1 MKIAILS
8 RGSKNYTTKRLVEAG
23 RNRGHD
29 MIIINHANC
38 FVDIERNKPGIIYKG
53 EALENIDAIV
63 PRIGQSVTSYGS
75 AVIRQFEM
83 MRVYTPVSSLAL
95 VRSRDKLRSLQLL
108 ARSGVG
114 IPKTVFARQAK
125 ETEDLIE
132 RVGGAPVVIKLLEG
146 THGIGVVLAE
156 TRKAAKSVIEA
167 FYGLGANILI
177 QEFIEEA
184 HGADIRVIVVGERI
198 VGAMMRKGE
207 EGEFRSNL
215 HRGGE
220 SLPVELTKKEAN
232 IAIKAARTLGLPIAG
247 VDIIRSK
254 RGPLVLEVNS
264 SPGLGGIE
272 KQTGEDIAGEI
283 IEYVVSKASGKRRKD
298 RIGA

>member
-1 MKIAILS
+1 MKIVILS
-8 RGSKNYTTKRLVEAG
+8 RGPSNYSTRRLVEAAIA
-23 RNRGHD
+23 RGHSAKVV
-29 MIIINHANC
+29 NHANC
-38 FVDIERNKPGIIYKG
+38 YVDIERNKPAILYNGQS
-53 EALENIDAIV
+53 LENVDIV
-63 PRIGQSVTSYGS
+63 IPRIGQSITSYGS
-75 AVIRQFEM
+75 AVVRQFEM

-95 VRSRDKLRSLQLL
+95 VRSRDKLRSMQLL

-125 ETEDLIE
+125 ETDELIE
-132 RVGGAPVVIKLLEG
+132 KAGGAPVVIKLLEG

-184 HGADIRVIVVGERI
+184 HGADIRVIVVGERV
-198 VGAMMRKGE
+198 VGAMMRKGPE
-207 EGEFRSNL
+207 DEFRSNL

-272 KQTGEDIAGEI
+272 MQTKEDIAGEI
-283 IEYVVSKASGKRRKD
+283 IDYVVSKASGKRRKD

>member
-8 RGSKNYTTKRLVEAG
+8 KGTGNYSTKRLMEAG
-23 RNRGHD
+23 KERGHD
-29 MIIINHANC
+29 MVIINHANC
-38 FVDIERNKPGIIYKG
+38 SVDIERNKPGILYKG
-53 EALENIDAIV
+53 QKIENIDAII
-63 PRIGQSVTSYGS
+63 PRIGQSITSYGS
-75 AVIRQFEM
+75 AVVRQFEM

-114 IPKTVFARQAK
+114 IPKTVFARQAVG
-125 ETEDLIE
+125 TEELIE
-132 RVGGAPVVIKLLEG
+132 LVGGAPVVIKLLEG

-167 FYGLGANILI
+167 FYGLGANLLI

-184 HGADIRVIVVGERI
+184 HAADVRVIVVGDRV
-198 VGAMMRKGE
+198 VGAMMRQGQ

-215 HRGGE
+215 HQGGT
-220 SLPVELTKKEAN
+220 SLPVSLTKKETN

-247 VDIIRSK
+247 VDIIRSS

-272 KQTGEDIAGEI
+272 SQTGEDIAGEI
-283 IEYVVSKASGKRRKD
+283 IDYVVQKASGKRRKD